1 MVASHT
7 GRDDPFIETFAAG
20 AAPALQGLGR
30 RQRRAA
36 ETRLRLFRAALQLFA
51 DRGLPNVTVED
62 ITEAAD
68 VGKGTFFNYFETK
81 DHVLSVL
88 AEVQL
93 ARIREAVKWAASGRH
108 SMYATLHH
116 LFLRLAQEPGRS
128 PDLARAVIASFLAS
142 DVVRT
147 LIEQRMSEARALIAE
162 VIAQGQKRGEIDARL
177 KRDGVALQLQEAI
190 LGTVLIWSLH
200 GEPEL
205 TVWIENSFRH
215 FWRSIAVIPGEQ
227 KS

>member
-1 MVASHT
+1 VRSQKEH
-7 GRDDPFIETFAAG
+7 RDALIETLAAG
-20 AAPALQGLGR
+20 AAPPLQGMGR

-36 ETRLRLFRAALQLFA
+36 ETRLRLFRTALQLFA
-51 DRGLPNVTVED
+51 ERGLPNVTVED

-81 DHVLSVL
+81 DHVLGVL
-88 AEVQL
+88 AELQIT
-93 ARIREAVKWAASGRH
+93 RIREAAEWATSGRH
-108 SMYATLHH
+108 SVYAALQH

-128 PDLARAVIASFLAS
+128 PYLARAVIASFLAS

-147 LIEQRMSEARALIAE
+147 LIEQQMSEARSLIAE

-177 KRDGVALQLQEAI
+177 KRDSVALQLQQTI
-190 LGTVLIWSLH
+190 LGTVLVWSLH

-205 TVWIENSFRH
+205 TVWIESSFRY
-215 FWRSIAVIPGEQ
+215 FWRAIAANPGEHR
-227 KS
+227 S

>member
-1 MVASHT
+1 MVKGQKKH
-7 GRDDPFIETFAAG
+7 RDTLIETLAG
-20 AAPALQGLGR
+20 GEEPALQGMGR

-81 DHVLSVL
+81 DHVLGVL
-88 AEVQL
+88 AELQI
-93 ARIREAVKWAASGRH
+93 ARIREAVNWATSGRH
-108 SMYATLHH
+108 SVYAALRH
-116 LFLRLAQEPGRS
+116 LFHRLAQEPGKS
-128 PDLARAVIASFLAS
+128 PYLARAVIASFLAS
-142 DVVRT
+142 DVVRA
-147 LIEQRMSEARALIAE
+147 LIEERMSGARSLIAE
-162 VIAQGQKRGEIDARL
+162 VIAQGQRRGEIDARL
-177 KRDGVALQLQEAI
+177 KRDNVALQLQQAL
-190 LGTVLIWSLH
+190 LGTVLVWSLH

-215 FWRSIAVIPGEQ
+215 FWRAIAANPGEH